1 MLEGLLLQ
9 DAPIWVQGILC
20 IAYLSVGFA
29 TCMAWTALPGSIR
42 FGVMMDNQ
50 PVNYMYTGI
59 MLSGAL
65 GLTLSIHAEMRV
77 AHCHFEAHLPTS
89 QTAQKNMLV

>member
-1 MLEGLLLQ
+1 
-9 DAPIWVQGILC
+9 
-20 IAYLSVGFA
+20 
-29 TCMAWTALPGSIR
+29 
-42 FGVMMDNQ
+42 MDTQ

-59 MLSGAL
+59 MLSRAL